1 MYRYKYN
8 KSYHHK
14 SQRARKTGVLAIVA
28 SLFVLAGIGY
38 VARDVYK
45 QLGSKQA
52 PVSQATYSSVQGA
65 SINLFKT
72 EFFQFQAGDS
82 WKEATTETKDG
93 HYVYRSFKGT
103 LVERD
108 LIIDINK
115 TAPEVPALV
124 RTTRVMPVNV
134 ESDGRLSIVE
144 GAGEHC
150 KTQMPKN
157 APLLPTK
164 ITAREVSF
172 ICTPDAVIYQ
182 VLIGVVGGTTNI
194 AIPRPSGTKATYT
207 IQYRDLTVS
216 PNDNQLR
223 NIISTFQSR

>member
-14 SQRARKTGVLAIVA
+14 SQRARKTGAFAFLVCVLVFIAIGLIA
-28 SLFVLAGIGY
+28 K
-38 VARDVYK
+38 DVYK
-45 QLGSKQA
+45 QLNTKQA
-52 PVSQATYSSVQGA
+52 PVSQASYSTVQGA

-72 EFFQFQAGDS
+72 EFFQFQAGEA
-82 WKEATTETKDG
+82 WREATTETKDG

-108 LIIDINK
+108 LTIDVNK
-115 TAPEVPALV
+115 VTPEVPPLV
-124 RTTRVMPVNV
+124 RTTRVMPVTV

-150 KTQMPKN
+150 NTQMPKN
-157 APLLPTK
+157 APLLPTR
-164 ITAREVSF
+164 ITAKQVTF

-182 VLIGVVGGTTNI
+182 VLVGVISGTTNMPI
-194 AIPRPSGTKATYT
+194 VRPNGTKATYT